1 MENKVIAN
9 PVAIRPI
16 TYVQEQKSL
25 LHKVKTINN
34 DNFTRSDG
42 WMNVLTGLGICGRDK
57 KENGHFRIS
66 KLFDRAELDQMYRS
80 DGVLRLIIDL
90 FANEMVRQGWEIEGD
105 VEGKIVGKLE
115 ELRVNEAMINL
126 CKWARLF
133 GGGICIMGI
142 QDGLP
147 LDQPVDEPALRDV
160 QWLRVFDRYQAYSR
174 DGTFE
179 SDLNSPNYGYPNVYT
194 VNDNRTGA
202 VFYVHYSRVLRM
214 DWNILPPR
222 WQNFN
227 QGWGDPLSQTIYEEL
242 RNYSTA
248 FSNSATIF
256 QDFVNSVLY
265 IPNLAQI
272 MASQCGDE
280 TVLKRLNI
288 LNLTKSSTNTAIL
301 DANEK
306 YEKLTTNVAG
316 IADLL
321 DRFMIALSAVTRI
334 PVSLL
339 FGRSAAG
346 LNSTGDNDVRNFY
359 DAVKQEQ
366 EHKLRPAMEKLIRYI
381 MISKD
386 GPFQGK
392 EPDDWSIQYVP
403 LWQNTEEQDAITRR
417 TIAEVDAIYLD
428 RGVLDPSEVAISR
441 FGGNKWSMNTEIDVE
456 MRERESQHPEEIEK
470 LQKEKEE
477 LQGPAP
483 TEGPDIMGSGLPGYA
498 GRGML

>member
-1 MENKVIAN
+1 MVNQFSLG
-9 PVAIRPI
+9 IRS
-16 TYVQEQKSL
+16 TYNLDQKSAVQSSVVI
-25 LHKVKTINN
+25 HGDQQV
-34 DNFTRSDG
+34 RGDG

-57 KENGHFRIS
+57 KQNSHYRIT
-66 KLFDRAELDQMYRS
+66 KIFDRAELDQMYRS
-80 DGVLRLIIDL
+80 DGLMRLIVDI
-90 FANEMVRQGWEIEGD
+90 FAQEMTRQGWALEGD
-105 VEGKIVGKLE
+105 AEGKVVSKCE
-115 ELRVNEAMINL
+115 ELRTNEAMTNL
-126 CKWARLF
+126 IKWARLY
-133 GGGICIMGI
+133 GGAICILGI
-142 QDGLP
+142 ADGLP
-147 LDQPVDEPALRDV
+147 LDQPVDENSLRDV

-227 QGWGDPLSQTIYEEL
+227 QGWGDPLAQSVYEEL

-248 FSNSATIF
+248 FSNTATMF
-256 QDFVNSVLY
+256 EDFVNSVLY
-265 IPNLAQI
+265 IPDLAQI
-272 MASQCGDE
+272 MSSSCGDQ

-288 LNLTKSSTNTAIL
+288 LALTKSVCNMAII

-306 YEKLTTNVAG
+306 YEKISTNVSG
-316 IADLL
+316 IAELL
-321 DRFMIALSAVTRI
+321 DRFMYSLSAVVKV

-346 LNSTGDNDVRNFY
+346 MNSTGDNDVRNFY

-366 EHKLRPAMEKLIRYI
+366 ENKLRQCLEKLIRYI

-386 GPFQGK
+386 GPFNGV
-392 EPDDWSIQYVP
+392 EPDDWSLQFVP
-403 LWQNTEEQDAITRR
+403 LWQNTEEQDAIVRKIT
-417 TIAEVDAIYLD
+417 AETDSMYID

-441 FGGNKWSMNTEIDVE
+441 FSGNKWSMETEIDIE
-456 MRERESQHPEEIEK
+456 QRKRETAYPEELDK
-470 LQKEKEE
+470 LVEEKEKDTIPEVS
-477 LQGPAP
+477 
-483 TEGPDIMGSGLPGYA
+483 TGPDYIGTGLPRY
-498 GRGML
+498 RGLY